1 MRKNINLYQ
10 KYALKIDKFK
20 KKTAKENRTRNSET
34 PILSYFTYI
43 F

>member
-20 KKTAKENRTRNSET
+20 KKPRHAIRLCREK
-34 PILSYFTYI
+34 IGHAIHLK
-43 F
+43 